1 MSEFAG
7 HNGKGFAYMMSLFNF
22 IGSIF
27 GYVLWWAYMLVQ
39 NFALAILIF
48 TVVLRALQFPL
59 QIKSQKTMAAN
70 ARLQKK
76 QQEIQEKYGKDKNKV
91 NEEMQKLYEKENI
104 NPMSGCLS
112 SFFPMILLLGVYQTI
127 RYPITNTLH
136 VASDAVAEAYKYI
149 MGLPVIGNTI
159 NSAYYEID
167 MIKLFPN
174 IKDQL
179 TVFSDSDISKIESF
193 AKGFNLFGLNL
204 LDTPSEH
211 GYLSAFILV
220 PILCLVFSLGTS
232 IISMKINGKGMGQQQ
247 GCMNAMLLFMPL
259 MSAWIAYTVPAA
271 VGLYWI
277 YSNIIGMLTTVI
289 LHKFYNA
296 ESLTA
301 KDEARRVAL
310 LEAEEANVRMAVRAY
325 NGNRSAKKQ
334 KNKKK

>member
-1 MSEFAG
+1 
-7 HNGKGFAYMMSLFNF
+7 
-22 IGSIF
+22 
-27 GYVLWWAYMLVQ
+27 MLVQ

-48 TVVLRALQFPL
+48 TVVLRAIQFPL

-70 ARLQKK
+70 ARLQNK
-76 QQEIQEKYGKDKNKV
+76 QKEIQEKYGKDKNKA
-91 NEEMQKLYEKENI
+91 NEEMQKLYEKENV

-136 VASDAVAEAYKYI
+136 IASSAVTEAYNYV
-149 MGLPVIGNTI
+149 MGLPVIGTAI
-159 NSAYYEID
+159 NPTYYEID
-167 MIKLFPN
+167 IIKLFPN

-179 TVFSDSDISKIESF
+179 TSFTDADISKIEQF
-193 AKGFNLFGLNL
+193 ARGFNLFGLQL
-204 LDTPSEH
+204 LDTPSEY
-211 GYLSAFILV
+211 GIKSALV
-220 PILCLVFSLGTS
+220 LIPILCLVFSLATS
-232 IISMKINGKGMGQQQ
+232 VISMKINGKSMGQQQ
-247 GCMNAMLLFMPL
+247 GCMNAMLLIMPIF
-259 MSAWIAYTVPAA
+259 SAWIAYTVPAA

-277 YSNIIGMLTTVI
+277 YSNIIGMITTVI

-310 LEAEEANVRMAVRAY
+310 LEAEEATVRAATKTY
-325 NGNRSAKKQ
+325 GNKSAKKQ